1 VTVRTTRVIT
11 IDGPS
16 GTGKGT
22 IANLLSQHLGWHCL
36 DSGAL
41 YRVLGL
47 AAERL
52 GVALDEPEAVAAVA
66 VDLPVTF
73 VSGRVLLDG
82 EDVSD
87 AIRTEQAGMAASR
100 VAVHPPVRA
109 ALLEWQ
115 RDMARLPGL
124 VADGRDMGTVV
135 FPSAPLK
142 VFLDA
147 SAEVRA
153 IRRYKQLKGKG
164 LDANL
169 PDLVLDIEAR
179 DARDRNRS
187 VAPLCAA
194 EDAVVVDSSAMSI
207 QEVLDRVLKEVR
219 RVFPELVP

>member
-1 VTVRTTRVIT
+1 
-11 IDGPS
+11 
-16 GTGKGT
+16 
-22 IANLLSQHLGWHCL
+22 LSQHLGWHCL

-73 VSGRVLLDG
+73 VSGRVLLDAD
-82 EDVSD
+82 DVSD
-87 AIRTEQAGMAASR
+87 AIRTEEAGMAASR

-115 RDMARLPGL
+115 RAMARPPGL

-169 PDLVLDIEAR
+169 PDLVLDIELR

-187 VAPLCAA
+187 VAPLRAA
-194 EDAVVVDSSAMSI
+194 EDAVIVDSSAMSI